1 MDHKK
6 YVEQVTTY
14 PETVVHTSFFTDSN
28 GYLILPENLEIGHYR
43 IEEVTA
49 PDGYVINKNYVEIT
63 VDSDTAYEVDEVSG
77 DVIIEVSYENQ
88 PVKGNLIVYKKGEM
102 LSDFKKDFIYK
113 EQYLSGAEF
122 EVRAAEDIYTPDHQK
137 DADGNRIVLYAK
149 DTLVTTITTGRERK
163 SDSKGSSF
171 RHLFC
176 SGNKGAGRL
185 CIESG
190 AGNSC
195 LNLSG
200 SGYTVC

>member
-1 MDHKK
+1 M
-6 YVEQVTTY
+6 EQVTTY

-102 LSDFKKDFIYK
+102 LSVLRKTLFIK
-113 EQYLSGAEF
+113 NSIFPEQNLKC
-122 EVRAAEDIYTPDHQK
+122 VRQK
-137 DADGNRIVLYAK
+137 ISTLRTIRKMQMETVSYFMQRI
-149 DTLVTTITTGRERK
+149 
-163 SDSKGSSF
+163 
-171 RHLFC
+171 
-176 SGNKGAGRL
+176 RL
-185 CIESG
+185 
-190 AGNSC
+190 
-195 LNLSG
+195 
-200 SGYTVC
+200 